1 MISGASSF
9 CPMRRS
15 SAIMQRTC
23 GTEPHSAFERLQ
35 IKAGTHPEKRLRPDF
50 VSVYLVVE
58 ESQPCDLE
66 DEEVVLVCAGGPLR
80 LHRLDRR

>member
-1 MISGASSF
+1 M
-9 CPMRRS
+9 CPIRRS

-35 IKAGTHPEKRLRPDF
+35 SKQEYIPKKRLQPDF

-66 DEEVVLVCAGGPLR
+66 YEEVVLVCAGGPLR